1 MTTQRR
7 KKRQKILILFL
18 AFLFI
23 IVFTVVNVD
32 SRIRPTIKEVAKN
45 KAVLMSQKALN
56 DAVEEEMQSTDIGY
70 DSLVHTEYGEDGEVK
85 SLQVDTAK
93 LNLLKANI
101 TNRAIE
107 KIEAYKNEYIQIP
120 IGILLDSDLLIGIGP
135 KFRIDLS
142 VSGNVLSD
150 IKSSF
155 QKSGI
160 NQTHHCINLNFKF
173 SVYAIIPGYNTSV
186 DINSSITVAE
196 TVIVGEVP
204 SNFTEIGNTPTD
216 DQLDYLFNFKSE

>member
-1 MTTQRR
+1 MTAYKAKRRR
-7 KKRQKILILFL
+7 KLSIILFS
-18 AFLFI
+18 FLFI
-23 IVFTVVNVD
+23 VIFTVINVD

-56 DAVEEEMQSTDIGY
+56 DAVEEEMQTTDISY
-70 DSLVHTEYGEDGEVK
+70 NSLVHTEYGDDGNVK
-85 SLQVDTAK
+85 ALQVDTAK

-101 TNRAIE
+101 TKRAIE
-107 KIEAYKNEYIQIP
+107 KIEAYQNEYIQVP
-120 IGILLDSDLLIGIGP
+120 IGILLDSDLLIGVGP
-135 KFRIDLS
+135 KLRIDLS

-160 NQTHHCINLNFKF
+160 NQTHHCINLHFDF

-186 DINSSITVAE
+186 NIDSSITVAE

-204 SNFTEIGNTPTD
+204 DNFTEIGDTPSD

>member
-1 MTTQRR
+1 MTSYKR
-7 KKRQKILILFL
+7 KRRQKILILFL

-23 IVFTVVNVD
+23 LIFTIVKVD

-56 DAVEEEMQSTDIGY
+56 AAVEEEMQNTDISY
-70 DSLVHTEYGEDGEVK
+70 NSLVHTEYGEDGNVK

-101 TNRAIE
+101 TKRAIE
-107 KIEAYKNEYIQIP
+107 KIEAYKNEYIQVP
-120 IGILLDSDLLIGIGP
+120 IGILLDSDLLIGVGP
-135 KFRIDLS
+135 KLRIDLS

-160 NQTHHCINLNFKF
+160 NQTHHYINLNFKF
-173 SVYAIIPGYNTSV
+173 SVYAIIPGYNTGV
-186 DINSSITVAE
+186 NIDSSITVAE

-204 SNFTEIGNTPTD
+204 SNFTEIEGAATD
-216 DQLDYLFNFKSE
+216 DQLDYLFNFKGE